1 VSPVLPLLQHTRWR
15 ARASA
20 EGTLLA
26 GAWSVSLEVTTDDE
40 QLPLAKHSTAADVAW
55 VLLFL
60 DGLLLLC
67 SGLFW
72 ITRGRFFDPGFYEA
86 LTGGTWSTASA
97 LMPSLDRVATASV
110 RFAGLLGVATSAL
123 VIAIATTSFRRGE
136 RWAWYAMLVL
146 PAFAALDFS
155 LSAGYGAV
163 TPISVAWDV
172 VVAGLAVI
180 SLAIAYRGF
189 FAPVTPRH
197 EEQPSPA

>member
-1 VSPVLPLLQHTRWR
+1 MLLAA
-15 ARASA
+15 ARAV
-20 EGTLLA
+20 T
-26 GAWSVSLEVTTDDE
+26 LEVKDDE
-40 QLPLAKHSTAADVAW
+40 DEPLVLEKHSTAADVAW
-55 VLLFL
+55 VVLFI

-67 SGLFW
+67 SALFW

-86 LTGGTWSTASA
+86 ITGGTWSIAST

-146 PAFAALDFS
+146 PAFAVLDFS

-163 TPISVAWDV
+163 TPTSVAWDV
-172 VVAGLAVI
+172 ALGGLAIV
-180 SLAIAYRGF
+180 SLALAYRAF
-189 FAPVTPRH
+189 FLPVLPVR
-197 EEQPSPA
+197 EEQPSTA